1 MYIIHVRVWCNRQH
15 LDYLPKTKDIAIMY
29 VTQILRI
36 AWKFTTDTRVA
47 CKIASPYRL
56 CQTWRT
62 KRMYRVQCTVYT
74 HCTLSKLLVSVGC
87 CYSYGNR
94 AYLNAVVDTVYD
106 LSFSLSYS
114 FFCISMCAPK
124 FINNP
129 AIENLKNK
137 LGCCCSCF
145 LGRAV
150 VSRNIFV
157 AKSNSGINDGNVL
170 CYVWF

>member
-62 KRMYRVQCTVYT
+62 KRMYRVQCTHIAPFQNCWFPLAAVIRTAIERIWMLWSILYT
-74 HCTLSKLLVSVGC
+74 TYPFHSLTL
-87 CYSYGNR
+87 
-94 AYLNAVVDTVYD
+94 
-106 LSFSLSYS
+106 